1 MKTILFGLY
10 SFDGN
15 GAFLGYQ
22 LTKEYVN
29 LGNNL
34 QTIACE
40 EYNLTNTGFAE
51 NSYQLVAIGDDEKY
65 VADFT
70 EEVGLQFES
79 IVEKSFGEP
88 FDKIDFDDKSLKDEL
103 RTVMNYIK
111 TKGEVKEIA
120 ENMYQIQL
128 SK

>member
-1 MKTILFGLY
+1 MKTILFGVY
-10 SFDGN
+10 AFDGN
-15 GAFLGYQ
+15 GAFLGYE
-22 LTKEYVN
+22 LTKKYVN
-29 LGNNL
+29 LGHDL
-34 QTIACE
+34 QTVVCT

-51 NSYQLVAIGDDEKY
+51 NSYQLVAIGNDEKD
-65 VADFT
+65 VALFV
-70 EEVGLQFES
+70 EKVRLEFEN

-88 FDKIDFDDKSLKDEL
+88 FDKIDFDDNGLKSEFQSL
-103 RTVMNYIK
+103 MNYMK